1 MEERRVSTALG
12 GYWCHFL
19 DWDSK
24 AVTLL
29 GGERVGFCPV
39 HTEFEEPVRCP
50 SRMTKEPWGLGS
62 GAERTGPERPVG
74 VLSVGGREAL
84 WWVSIPGGAQ
94 ITSLRNTSAP
104 GIKGGGKKSLKWN
117 VQKARRKPERIL
129 QRRDRSSE
137 STGAKRSIKTPWR
150 S

>member
-1 MEERRVSTALG
+1 MVGTKTPSPAPVEERQVSTSLG

-29 GGERVGFCPV
+29 GGEGVGFCHG

-62 GAERTGPERPVG
+62 GAEQSREDGA
-74 VLSVGGREAL
+74 REACG
-84 WWVSIPGGAQ
+84 S
-94 ITSLRNTSAP
+94 
-104 GIKGGGKKSLKWN
+104 
-117 VQKARRKPERIL
+117 PECR
-129 QRRDRSSE
+129 
-137 STGAKRSIKTPWR
+137 W
-150 S
+150 